1 MPAACALWPTA
12 RPPRWSSSWMTLLC
26 SFPGDIAE
34 HDGRRAGTEGGLSS
48 GWNREVDE
56 PLECAC
62 HRRGT
67 GCRGVA
73 GARGSSPISRDLP
86 AVGQRHEKTRRIDV
100 RRARFRGA
108 DDGVR
113 TRDPDLGKVVLYQL
127 SHVRIVKRAV
137 LGHPSPQGGANG
149 GDARIRTGGE
159 GFAGLC
165 LTTWPRRRVAA
176 KPSWKRPAKTLEY
189 DRPRDDDGADDG
201 VRTRDPDLGKVVLY
215 QLSHV
220 RVARRY
226 NTGTTPFAQAPI
238 SDFFTSR

>member
-1 MPAACALWPTA
+1 MMAEGLEQGAVCHPVGTGRLSSCWSAAA
-12 RPPRWSSSWMTLLC
+12 S
-26 SFPGDIAE
+26 
-34 HDGRRAGTEGGLSS
+34 RRAGRGMLPEGARRRMPQDKKKNPPDRCPAGGVSWS
-48 GWNREVDE
+48 G
-56 PLECAC
+56 
-62 HRRGT
+62 RRGSNPRPRPWQ
-67 GCRGVA
+67 GRA
-73 GARGSSPISRDLP
+73 LP
-86 AVGQRHEKTRRIDV
+86 AEPRPHCK
-100 RRARFRGA
+100 ACSAF
-108 DDGVR
+108 
-113 TRDPDLGKVVLYQL
+113 
-127 SHVRIVKRAV
+127 
-137 LGHPSPQGGANG
+137 GHPSSQGGANG

-226 NTGTTPFAQAPI
+226 NTGTATFAQAPI